1 MQSSPLMGS
10 DGNIYVGSK
19 WDDKI
24 WIIDTEGTMIKSFT
38 TGNYVL
44 SSPAEGLDGTVYV
57 GSNDNKVYALAS
69 CNPLTLKNN
78 YYTYDNLPAAEQ
90 AMISDTNNWLDRVLN
105 NVLWS
110 IRMEVKRSKVLNVRG
125 NYEYNLRSW
134 IRQCTVADCSD
145 ILGTYFEDTRIEYGA
160 KTPHIEQTIELCPAD
175 HVKFDRFLLGLTEA
189 TSGSVQTAIITKLQL
204 GFIRPGDFVITADSD
219 WP

>member
-1 MQSSPLMGS
+1 
-10 DGNIYVGSK
+10 
-19 WDDKI
+19 
-24 WIIDTEGTMIKSFT
+24 
-38 TGNYVL
+38 
-44 SSPAEGLDGTVYV
+44 
-57 GSNDNKVYALAS
+57 
-69 CNPLTLKNN
+69 
-78 YYTYDNLPAAEQ
+78 
-90 AMISDTNNWLDRVLN
+90 MISDTNNWLDRVLN

-110 IRMEVKRSKVLNVRG
+110 VRMEVKRIKVLNVRG

-189 TSGSVQTAIITKLQL
+189 TSASVQTVDITNLQL
-204 GFIRPGDFVITADSD
+204 SFIRPGDFVITADSD